1 MALVEEQPPSTLP
14 RGQNETRLLRCFC
27 GVVLN
32 CQSYS
37 LSCRSM
43 YPPGTFTCYTRPD
56 PTPAWQAINR
66 QRARCDFAM
75 HVSYHDVVLRAGLEQ
90 QHRHVGIFGQ
100 ATGDHGAGGPAT
112 HDNVCCSRSSFAYA
126 PSMSIAL
133 QAQFAAKLLVQ
144 S

>member
-1 MALVEEQPPSTLP
+1 MLFRSLPICSLP

-56 PTPAWQAINR
+56 PDARTAGCQPPARPTRPRLAG
-66 QRARCDFAM
+66 AYD
-75 HVSYHDVVLRAGLEQ
+75 DVVLRASLQE
-90 QHRHVGIFGQ
+90 QHRHIGIFGQ
-100 ATGDHGAGGPAT
+100 AAGDDRPGGPAA
-112 HDNVCCSRSSFAYA
+112 HDNV
-126 PSMSIAL
+126 
-133 QAQFAAKLLVQ
+133 
-144 S
+144 